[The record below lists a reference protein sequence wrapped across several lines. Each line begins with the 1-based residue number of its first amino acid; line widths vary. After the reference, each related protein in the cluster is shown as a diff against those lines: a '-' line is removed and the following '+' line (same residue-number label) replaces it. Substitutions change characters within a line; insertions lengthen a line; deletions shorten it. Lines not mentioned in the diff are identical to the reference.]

1 MNQMMKI
8 VTVLCC
14 VVLGLV
20 ACTSGEQ
27 GAQEPPE
34 TKANSSAATSE
45 ASKTSAPQAGDEET
59 TQAPTT
65 TAQPPANTGTITGR
79 VTDEDTGEPLSDVYL
94 AVGWKSV
101 QLTAIT
107 DENGRYTVPNVP
119 AGEAAPVFGFHDGGY
134 RYRASSFDDGL
145 DIMLKPGET
154 YTYDFS
160 LTLLNEPESEPEIS
174 NPSLTPDTAAPG
186 ETVTFEVT
194 ASDGEG
200 GLSPEIFAS
209 NPQIGKLVLLEPTD
223 QQDRYRAEFTIPA
236 DTPPGDYPFAFFA
249 ASNGCYVNSAFPG
262 RTLSV
267 TG

>member
-1 MNQMMKI
+1 MHRTTQLL
-8 VTVLCC
+8 TLLCC

-27 GAQEPPE
+27 GAQQPKTE
-34 TKANSSAATSE
+34 TNDSTAPSE
-45 ASKTSAPQAGDEET
+45 TTKKPAPQEQGGET
-59 TQAPTT
+59 TQAPAT

-101 QLTAIT
+101 QLTATT

-119 AGEAAPVFGFHDGGY
+119 AGEPAPVFGFHDSGY

-194 ASDGEG
+194 ARNGKPS
-200 GLSPEIFAS
+200 LSPEIFAS

-249 ASNGCYVNSAFPG
+249 ASNGCYVNSVFPG

>member
-1 MNQMMKI
+1 MNQTTKI
-8 VTVLCC
+8 APLLCC
-14 VVLGLV
+14 IVFGLIS
-20 ACTSGEQ
+20 CTSGGQ
-27 GAQEPPE
+27 DAQQPSD
-34 TKANSSAATSE
+34 TKSDDATSSGKS
-45 ASKTSAPQAGDEET
+45 ASQGQDAES
-59 TQAPTT
+59 TQASGT
-65 TAQPPANTGTITGR
+65 TAQSLEDTGTITGR

-134 RYRASSFDDGL
+134 RYHASSFDDGL

-194 ASDGEG
+194 ASDGKG